1 MSEISIDLSKQ
12 RYQVFDLEKGEELI
26 LTNKNF
32 IFGKNGTGK
41 STLTSLIHNQYQTE
55 YDIRIFTGLESI
67 LIDSKLNAVVLG
79 KENAEIKRKLTEI
92 ESKIEKLND
101 EVEPLKSEYKSLI
114 WKPEY
119 EEDGIIKNELF
130 EKNIIAKENYK
141 QKDNEIDGFYQD
153 MARKLKEMNNPQ
165 ITIPSYNKNHFIKD
179 IPKIKELNDFEI
191 EQNSDILR
199 EQTKPEIS
207 PFKIQKSNFQKL
219 LDETNQLLQY
229 QIEETVSL
237 EEVGSD
243 SNKKSFANHGREIH
257 KPGEKCAFCGS
268 IYTEERSI
276 QLANYFSASII
287 KEYQENL
294 KLFVSKLNKEV
305 ATYENIIPLIENKF
319 YNSFQNKVQDS
330 NKLLKSK
337 QKEIVDYLNLLIKE
351 VHEKQLDNFMIKEI
365 LQINVPDDFSEVSL
379 LIENLIKEN
388 NEYCEKLEEEQLKS
402 RESLRLHYVHQCLQ
416 LKADYLSGW
425 QGFELESFKFTEL
438 EKSATDSGNELEKR
452 KAAILGNVTNPEV
465 GTIKY
470 LALQIEELEK
480 EKSNLLK
487 ETQNTSILAENI
499 NDKLKYSG
507 KFNLQLELQ
516 KDSNEIEHYLIKD
529 SESGVRPIDQI
540 STGEKNIIAFL
551 YFMENLSVI
560 GHTNKKIIIFD
571 DPMNSNDDTMQ
582 YLIITEM
589 QKLYQSKYNE
599 KFNSNRDY
607 FICLTHNAH
616 FYLNIQ
622 PHGYFKEKKI
632 DPNDSTKMIEVSK
645 YTKNNFYRIINENFY
660 KVTSEKEDL
669 NTHYEYLWIE
679 LASLYESNLINS
691 MLNTMRRII
700 ETYTKFNNV
709 NSQLFY
715 KDKEEQ
721 QKIFNVNSHSID
733 DLSAEL
739 IGKTKKQLLELF
751 KQLFYDNS
759 AKNHFDSHCKILA

>member
-12 RYQVFDLEKGEELI
+12 RCQVFDLEKGNELV
-26 LTNKNF
+26 LKNKNF

-92 ESKIEKLND
+92 ESKIEELND
-101 EVEPLKSEYKSLI
+101 EVEPLKSEYKSLV
-114 WKPEY
+114 WKSEY

-130 EKNIIAKENYK
+130 EKNIIAKKNHQ
-141 QKDNEIDGFYQD
+141 QKVNEINGFYQY

-165 ITIPSYNKNHFIKD
+165 ITVPSYNRNHFIKD
-179 IPKIKELNDFEI
+179 IPKNKELNEFDI
-191 EQNSDILR
+191 KQNSDILR
-199 EQTKPEIS
+199 EQTKPEVS
-207 PFKIQKSNFQKL
+207 PFKVHESNFQEL

-229 QIEETVSL
+229 QIEETISL

-243 SNKKSFANHGREIH
+243 SNKKRFADQGREIH
-257 KPGEKCAFCGS
+257 KPGEKCAFCGN
-268 IYTEERSI
+268 IYTSERSI
-276 QLANYFSASII
+276 QLENYFSAPAL

-294 KLFVSKLNKEV
+294 RLLVSKLSKV
-305 ATYENIIPLIENKF
+305 VYTYDNINPLNENEF
-319 YNSFQNKVQDS
+319 YNSFQNEVQEI

-351 VHEKQLDNFMIKEI
+351 VREKQFNNFMIKES
-365 LQINVPDDFSEVSL
+365 LQINVPDDFSQIAL
-379 LIENLIKEN
+379 LIETLIKEN

-416 LKADYLSGW
+416 LKADYLSEW
-425 QGFELESFKFTEL
+425 QGFELESFKLTEL
-438 EKSATDSGNELEKR
+438 EKSAADSGYELEKR
-452 KAAILGNVTNPEV
+452 KAAILGNVTNPEI
-465 GTIKY
+465 GTIRY
-470 LALQIEELEK
+470 LVHQIEESEK
-480 EKSNLLK
+480 EKDNLLK

-551 YFMENLSVI
+551 YFMENLSI
-560 GHTNKKIIIFD
+560 HGHTKKKIIIFD

-589 QKLYQSKYNE
+589 QKLYQNKYNE
-599 KFNSNRDY
+599 KFNSSRDY

-739 IGKTKKQLLELF
+739 IGKTKKQLLDLF
-751 KQLFYDNS
+751 KQLFYENS
-759 AKNHFDSHCKILA
+759 AENHFDSHCKILA